1 MSRTASTGTPTS
13 CAVWP
18 SVPRTSGSSCARW
31 PPSPEGPVPNR
42 GPVMDAITRAPPPRN
57 EPVLNYAPGS
67 PERAALERRL
77 AELADEKAELTSTL
91 GGREPGGRGAG
102 GGGGARSG
110 RPGPRGHPARPGRSA
125 NATPADAEE
134 AIRCA
139 KDAAPA

>member
-13 CAVWP
+13 CAAWP

-42 GPVMDAITRAPPPRN
+42 GPVMDAITRVPPPRN

-77 AELADEKAELTSTL
+77 AELADEKVELTSTL
-91 GGREPGGRGAG
+91 GRPQRRAG
-102 GGGGARSG
+102 GERFDGGTPH
-110 RPGPRGHPARPGRSA
+110 RPPAVLLS
-125 NATPADAEE
+125 
-134 AIRCA
+134 
-139 KDAAPA
+139 AAPPP